1 MKILHTAD
9 WHLGKRLQ
17 TYSRLEEQREVMD
30 EICRIADEQEVD
42 VVLIAGDLYDTFS
55 PPNEAIELFYKTLHR
70 LAKGGKRA
78 VIGIA
83 GNHDS
88 PDRINA
94 PDPLAR
100 ACGIIL
106 CGRPLSEVKDC
117 KMEAGMEVL
126 RSEPGFAELS
136 IPGYDYPLRLLLTPY
151 ANEATMRQYLG
162 EEEREEELR
171 RLLQEHWQH
180 LADTYCDEQGVNM
193 LMTHLFVADQHNPT
207 EEEEGDGE
215 RPILHMGGAQ
225 AIYTQNMPSQLQY
238 VALGH
243 LHRYQVVSKAP
254 CPVVYSSS
262 PLAYSFSE
270 ANQPKFVVLLEA
282 APGKPVQMKPIR
294 LQSGRRLHRK
304 RFEALE
310 EAISWL
316 QENPS
321 TFVELTMVCDQYL
334 DAKIRKALTKAHDGI
349 VNIIPE
355 PRSLEGEEKNL
366 KYQNSHYQ
374 LDMTDMFKNY
384 FKSRKGQE
392 PNETMMALFREILQD
407 GDKT

>member
-1 MKILHTAD
+1 MKLLHTAD

-30 EICRIADEQEVD
+30 EICRIADEQQVD

-70 LAKGGKRA
+70 LAAGGKRA

-106 CGRPLSEVKDC
+106 CGRPLCVVKEC
-117 KMEAGMEVL
+117 AMEGGMELL
-126 RSEPGFAELS
+126 RSEPGFAELR

-151 ANEATMRQYLG
+151 ASEATLRQYLG

-171 RLLQEHWQH
+171 RLLQEHWQQ
-180 LADTYCDEQGVNM
+180 LADRYCDEQGVNM
-193 LMTHLFVADQHNPT
+193 LMTHLFVTDQHNPQP
-207 EEEEGDGE
+207 EDEGDGE

-225 AIYTQNMPSQLQY
+225 AIFTQNMPAQLQY

-243 LHRYQVVSKAP
+243 LHRYQIVSKAP

-270 ANQPKFVVLLEA
+270 AHQPKFVVLLEA
-282 APGKPVQMKPIR
+282 EPGQPVKMKP
-294 LQSGRRLHRK
+294 LCLKSGRSLERK
-304 RFEALE
+304 RFEGLE
-310 EAISWL
+310 EALQWL
-316 QENPS
+316 QENPH
-321 TFVELTMVCDQYL
+321 TYVELTLVCDTYL
-334 DAKIRKALTKAHDGI
+334 DGKTRKALLKAHDGI
-349 VNIIPE
+349 VTIIPE
-355 PRSLEGEEKNL
+355 ARISPEEIEKKSLMQRSGN
-366 KYQNSHYQ
+366 QS
-374 LDMTDMFKNY
+374 DMTELFKEY
-384 FKSRKGQE
+384 FISRKGQE
-392 PNETMMALFREILQD
+392 PSADMLSLFKEVLD
-407 GDKT
+407 DKG

>member
-30 EICRIADEQEVD
+30 EICRIAEEQNVD

-70 LAKGGKRA
+70 LANGGKRA
-78 VIGIA
+78 VVGIA

-106 CGRPLSEVKDC
+106 CGRPLCEVKDC
-117 KMEAGMEVL
+117 KMSSGMEVL
-126 RSEPGFAELS
+126 RAEPGFVELR

-151 ANEATMRQYLG
+151 ANEATLRQYLG

-171 RLLQEHWQH
+171 RLLHEHWQH
-180 LADTYCDEQGVNM
+180 LADTYCDDKGVNM
-193 LMTHLFVADQHNPT
+193 LMTHLFVTDEHNPQT
-207 EEEEGDGE
+207 EDEGDGE

-225 AIYTQNMPSQLQY
+225 AIYTQNMPRQLQY
-238 VALGH
+238 AALGH
-243 LHRYQVVSKAP
+243 LHRYQVVSKEP

-270 ANQPKFVVLLEA
+270 AHQPKFVVLLEA
-282 APGKPVQMKPIR
+282 EPGKAVKMKPLR
-294 LQSGRRLHRK
+294 LESGRSLARK
-304 RFEALE
+304 RFEELD

-316 QENPS
+316 QENPH
-321 TFVELTMVCDQYL
+321 TFVEITLVCDKYL
-334 DAKIRKALTKAHDGI
+334 DAKTRKALFKAHDGI

-355 PRSLEGEEKNL
+355 ARKLENSEKNL
-366 KYQNSHYQ
+366 DSQVSNRQ
-374 LDMTDMFKNY
+374 QDMTDLFKNY

-392 PNETMMALFREILQD
+392 PSESIMALFKEVLQD
-407 GDKT
+407 GE

>member
-30 EICRIADEQEVD
+30 EICRLADEHAVD

-70 LAKGGKRA
+70 LAAGGKRA

-106 CGRPLSEVKDC
+106 TGRPLCEVKDC
-117 KMEAGMEVL
+117 KMESGMELL
-126 RSEPGFAELS
+126 RSEAGFVELR
-136 IPGYDYPLRLLLTPY
+136 IPGYSYPLRLLLTPY
-151 ANEATMRQYLG
+151 ANEATLRQYLG
-162 EEEREEELR
+162 EEEREDELR

-180 LADTYCDEQGVNM
+180 LADTYCDEEGVNV
-193 LMTHLFVADQHNPT
+193 LMTHLYVADQHNPQP
-207 EEEEGDGE
+207 EKEGDGE
-215 RPILHMGGAQ
+215 RPILHMGGTQ
-225 AIYTQNMPSQLQY
+225 AIYTQNMPKQLQY
-238 VALGH
+238 VAMGH

-270 ANQPKFVVLLEA
+270 AHQPKFVVLLEA
-282 APGKPVQMKPIR
+282 EPGKPVSMKPIR
-294 LQSGRRLHRK
+294 LQSGRILARK
-304 RFEALE
+304 RFESIE
-310 EAISWL
+310 EALLWL
-316 QENPS
+316 QENPN
-321 TFVELTMVCDQYL
+321 TYVELTLVCDKYL
-334 DAKIRKALTKAHDGI
+334 DAKTRKALTKAHDGI

-355 PRSLEGEEKNL
+355 PRPQEGDEKNI
-366 KYQNSHYQ
+366 NSKHADRQ
-374 LDMTDMFKNY
+374 QDMTDMFKDY
-384 FKSRKGQE
+384 FKYRKGQE
-392 PNETMMALFREILQD
+392 PSETMLSLFKEILQES
-407 GDKT
+407 GS

>member
-30 EICRIADEQEVD
+30 EICRIADEQAVD
-42 VVLIAGDLYDTFS
+42 VVLVAGDLYDTFS

-70 LAKGGKRA
+70 LAAGGKRA
-78 VIGIA
+78 VIAIA

-106 CGRPLSEVKDC
+106 CGRPLCEVKDC
-117 KMEAGMEVL
+117 KMEGGIEIL
-126 RSEPGFAELS
+126 RSEPGFIELC
-136 IPGYDYPLRLLLTPY
+136 IPGYSYPLRLLLTPY
-151 ANEATMRQYLG
+151 ASEATLRQYLG

-171 RLLQEHWQH
+171 RLLQEHWQQ
-180 LADTYCDEQGVNM
+180 LADTYCDQQGVNM
-193 LMTHLFVADQHNPT
+193 LMTHLFVTDQHNPQP
-207 EEEEGDGE
+207 EEEGDGE

-243 LHRYQVVSKAP
+243 LHRYQIVSKSP

-270 ANQPKFVVLLEA
+270 AHQPKFVVLLEA
-282 APGKPVQMKPIR
+282 QPGQPVKMKPLR
-294 LQSGRRLHRK
+294 LKSGRSLERK
-304 RFEALE
+304 RFESLE
-310 EAISWL
+310 EALQWL
-316 QENPS
+316 QENPH
-321 TFVELTMVCDQYL
+321 TYVELTLVCDNYL
-334 DAKIRKALTKAHDGI
+334 DGKTRKALVKAHDGI

-355 PRSLEGEEKNL
+355 ARHQLEESEKNL
-366 KYQNSHYQ
+366 MRQRSNSQ
-374 LDMTDMFKNY
+374 SDMTELFKDY
-384 FKSRKGQE
+384 FISRKGQE
-392 PNETMMALFREILQD
+392 PSADMLSLFKEVLQD
-407 GDKT
+407 KI